1 MVLMISSNEKYVD
14 RHELAQVPT
23 PAWTDTWHP
32 LPHIEVI
39 ETVQNIIQRIGW
51 KVEDE
56 QFGLARDQQKMFGV
70 MTFSSNSGDKEWRR
84 CVGIRNSHDKSLC
97 VGITAGVSVIVCSN
111 LAFGGTTVLQ
121 RRHTSG
127 IDLKEM
133 VTEAIYALQDEFI
146 TLEVTLDSLRDKYIT
161 EDEARCVVVQAAEAK
176 VIASCDILPVLNEFR
191 FSKHREFG
199 DPSQWSLLNA
209 FTEVSHKFTP
219 AKAENCHRRLTRFF
233 GLDGKTPVL
242 QLPR

>member
-23 PAWTDTWHP
+23 PAWTETWHP
-32 LPHIEVI
+32 LPHIEVV
-39 ETVQNIIQRIGW
+39 ETVQSIIQRIGW
-51 KVEDE
+51 SIEDE

-70 MTFSSNSGDKEWRR
+70 MTLSGFSGDKEWRR

-97 VGITAGVSVIVCSN
+97 VGITAGVSVLVCSN

-127 IDLKEM
+127 IDLTEM
-133 VTEAIYALQDEFI
+133 VTDAIFALQDEFI
-146 TLEVTLDSLRDKYIT
+146 TLENSLDILRDKYLT

-191 FSKHREFG
+191 FSKHKEEFG

-219 AKAENCHRRLTRFF
+219 VKAENCHRRLTRFF
-233 GLDGKTPVL
+233 GLDGKPPVMRL
-242 QLPR
+242 A